1 MEAKRLPLPVTI
13 LSGFLGAG
21 KTTLLQRLLD
31 GSPEDARIAVLEN
44 ELGGVP
50 VDDALLAAAEPARLD
65 TVLGR
70 TCCETRTEF
79 VGQLR
84 SIAASAQDFDRLVIE
99 TTGVAHPGMLA
110 HAFLADPVL
119 KKSFRLDGIVTV
131 VDAANFAAHADG
143 DGHAT
148 EQVAYADAL
157 VVNKRD
163 LIAPAALAA
172 LLADLRQINATARCY
187 VVQNAEAPVAEL
199 LNLGG
204 FDLSRV
210 EQSVSGCH
218 SFMAKK
224 HVGTEHA
231 HRHEIE
237 TVALRLADR
246 YELARFRAWIERFI
260 GEHAEGLYRAKG
272 VVALSDKADRLVFHG
287 VHGRFQAAFGEP
299 WDTGETPE
307 SRMVF
312 IGRDLDRAAIEQ
324 GLAACRTPLVVN
336 ATSRLTG
343 PAA

>member
-31 GSPEDARIAVLEN
+31 GSPADARIAVLEN

-79 VGQLR
+79 VAQLR
-84 SIAASAQDFDRLVIE
+84 SVAASAQDFDRLIIE

-119 KKSFRLDGIVTV
+119 KKAFRLDGIVTV

-163 LIAPAALAA
+163 LVAPAALES
-172 LLADLRQINATARCY
+172 LLADLRQINAAARCY

-199 LNLGG
+199 FNLGG
-204 FDLSRV
+204 FDLSRI
-210 EQSVSGCH
+210 EQGVSGCH
-218 SFMAKK
+218 AFMAKK
-224 HVGTEHA
+224 PAGAAHE

-246 YELARFRAWIERFI
+246 YELALFQAWIEDFV

-272 VVALSDKADRLVFHG
+272 VVALSDKAERLVFHG
-287 VHGRFQAAFGEP
+287 VHGRFQAAFAEP
-299 WDTGETPE
+299 WAPGETPE
-307 SRMVF
+307 SRLVF
-312 IGRDLDRAAIEQ
+312 IGRDLDRTAIEQ
-324 GLAACRTPLVVN
+324 GLEACR
-336 ATSRLTG
+336 SE
-343 PAA
+343 